1 MTNDTGGGAGDGQQ
15 PSVAVE
21 CSELMVL
28 MAHTMAMQSAVA
40 GIPIFDGSNLP
51 LKDFIQDVRN
61 AASDIDASQ
70 LSSFLKKVLGRLRGA
85 ARNST
90 FGVSFTSV

>member
-1 MTNDTGGGAGDGQQ
+1 MTNTQNASTSGGQQ
-15 PSVAVE
+15 PSVAVD
-21 CSELMVL
+21 CSQLVVS
-28 MAHTMAMQSAVA
+28 MAHTMAMQSAVT

-70 LSSFLKKVLGRLRGA
+70 LSSFLKKGFGSTLRCCKE
-85 ARNST
+85 
-90 FGVSFTSV
+90 FDF